1 MGFPLGSFPTEV
13 GLRGGWWSIG
23 PMKKQIINMASFKK
37 KPNVYQINNQ
47 KDHTLIQTH
56 LQTRTVTVIMT

>member
-13 GLRGGWWSIG
+13 GLCGGWWSIG

-47 KDHTLIQTH
+47 KDHTLIQT
-56 LQTRTVTVIMT
+56 RTVTVIMT